1 MRTLL
6 HWITDHF
13 AALLLAFILALVV
26 WISAVVTADPNEEHV
41 SRAIDIEI
49 IGQDPG
55 LLLVEEFPR
64 QARLTLEAPRS
75 IWDELNSD
83 PSLIRS
89 WVDLSGL
96 PAGEHEVEVK
106 SSVNASPVRFIET
119 EPETIHLILEPLL
132 QRTLPVQP
140 VVTGGLP
147 FGYQKGEPSIDPEQV
162 TISGPQSQVNRVS
175 LARVLLNVTG
185 ASESINQEYTVEVL
199 DENGAP
205 VTNVEVAPAEV
216 AVSLPIRLLGGFKNA
231 AVKVV
236 TKGQVADGYRLTS
249 ISVSPPTVTLF
260 SDDPDLIDQIPGYVE
275 TLPVDLSNIS
285 DDVEI
290 STGLNLPENVSL
302 VREPSVLVQVG
313 VAALEGSLTLTVPV
327 EAVGLPP
334 ELQAVISPASVD
346 VIISG
351 PLNIL
356 DQLSPANFRVIVD
369 LTDLPP
375 GVYQRQVVVDLQPD
389 DVRVQTTLPESV
401 EVTIDLAPTPTPRGA
416 APATEL
422 PGASPLLTPSP
433 TKRP

>member
-1 MRTLL
+1 VRTFL
-6 HWITDHF
+6 HWVTDHF
-13 AALLLAFILALVV
+13 GALLLAFILALVV
-26 WISAVVTADPNEEHV
+26 WISAVITADPNEEHV
-41 SRAIDIEI
+41 SRSMEIEI
-49 IGQDPG
+49 VGQDPG
-55 LLLVEEFPR
+55 LLLVEEIPG

-75 IWDELNSD
+75 IWDRLNSD
-83 PSLIRS
+83 PSLIKT
-89 WVDLSGL
+89 WIDLSGL

-106 SSVNASPVRFIET
+106 SSVNASPVRYVQT
-119 EPETIHLILEPLL
+119 DPEVIHLTLEPLL
-132 QRTLPVQP
+132 QRTLPVQA

-147 FGYQKGEPSIDPEQV
+147 VGYQKGEPLIEPAQV

-175 LARVLLNVTG
+175 LARLLLNVAG
-185 ASESINQEYTVEVL
+185 ASESIDQSYSVQLL

-205 VTNVEVAPAEV
+205 VPNVEVTPSQV

-260 SDDPDLIDQIPGYVE
+260 SDDPDLIDEIPGYVE

-327 EAVGLPP
+327 EAVGLSPD
-334 ELQAVISPASVD
+334 LRANISPASVD
-346 VIISG
+346 VIVSG

-375 GVYQRQVVVDLQPD
+375 GIYQRQVVVDLQPD

-401 EVTIDLAPTPTPRGA
+401 EVTIDLAPTPTPRGT
-416 APATEL
+416 APATAL
-422 PGASPLLTPSP
+422 PGITPFLTPTP
-433 TKRP
+433 TTRP

>member
-1 MRTLL
+1 MRALL
-6 HWITDHF
+6 HWLTDHF
-13 AALLLAFILALVV
+13 GALLLAFILALVV
-26 WISAVVTADPNEEHV
+26 WISAVITADPNEEHV
-41 SRAIDIEI
+41 SRAAEIEVL
-49 IGQDPG
+49 GQDPG
-55 LLLVEEFPR
+55 LLLVEEIPH

-83 PSLIRS
+83 PSVIKT

-106 SSVNASPVRFIET
+106 SSVNASPVRYIGT
-119 EPETIHLILEPLL
+119 DPETIHLTLEPLL

-147 FGYQKGEPSIDPEQV
+147 FGYQKEEPSIEPVQV

-175 LARVLLNVTG
+175 LARVLLDISG
-185 ASESINQEYTVEVL
+185 ASESINQSYSVEVL

-205 VTNVEVAPAEV
+205 VPNVEVTPAEV
-216 AVSLPIRLLGGFKNA
+216 EVSLPIRLLGGFKNA

-290 STGLNLPENVSL
+290 STGLNLPENVTL

-401 EVTIDLAPTPTPRGA
+401 EVTIDLAPTPTPRGT
-416 APATEL
+416 PPPTEL
-422 PGASPLLTPSP
+422 PGLTPMLTP
-433 TKRP
+433 TTAAQP